1 LRRLRA
7 ALLALALLPAAAGA
21 EPLPRWEFGLGITA
35 FTLPDYRGS
44 DEKRSYVYP
53 FPYVLYRG
61 DLLRVDREGPRAILF
76 ETLRA
81 EIDLSFHGTL
91 PVSSNRNRAREGMP
105 DLDPTLEAG
114 PQLTWTLL
122 GTRKSDTRLD
132 LRLPLRIVA
141 AAELDLSHLRHAGY
155 VFHPHLHWTAGR
167 LGRWDLS
174 TEGGV
179 LYASGKY
186 HRHFYSVNAQFATAE
201 RPAYEARGGYSGA
214 VASASVSRRFEKLWV
229 GAFVRY
235 DSVRGAV
242 FEGSPLVKRAHN
254 AMAGIAFAWVFAAS
268 AEMVDVRN

>member
-1 LRRLRA
+1 LRGLRA
-7 ALLALALLPAAAGA
+7 ALIALALVSQAANA
-21 EPLPRWEFGLGITA
+21 EPLPRWELGLGVTA

-44 DEKRSYVYP
+44 DEKREYVFP

-61 DLLRVDREGPRAILF
+61 DFLRVDREGPRAILF

-91 PVSSNRNRAREGMP
+91 PVRSGRNRAREGMP

-122 GTRKSDTRLD
+122 GNRKSDTRLD

-141 AAELDLSHLRHAGY
+141 AADVDLSHLRHAGY

-167 LGRWDLS
+167 VGGWDLGA
-174 TEGGV
+174 EAGV
-179 LYASGKY
+179 VYASGKY
-186 HRHFYSVNAQFATAE
+186 HRHFYSVGAQFAAAE

-214 VASASVSRRFEKLWV
+214 VASSGVSRRFGKLWV
-229 GAFVRY
+229 AAFVRY
-235 DSVRGAV
+235 DSVAGAV
-242 FEGSPLVKRAHN
+242 FEDSPLVKRVHN
-254 AMAGIAFAWVFAAS
+254 AMAGIAIAWVFAAS
-268 AEMVDVRN
+268 PERVDVRN

>member
-1 LRRLRA
+1 VRA
-7 ALLALALLPAAAGA
+7 ALIALGLLSQAANA
-21 EPLPRWEFGLGITA
+21 EPLPRWEFGLGVTG

-44 DEKRSYVYP
+44 DQKRDYVYP

-61 DLLRVDREGPRAILF
+61 DFLRVDREGPRAILF

-91 PVSSNRNRAREGMP
+91 PVRSGRNRAREGMP

-114 PQLTWTLL
+114 PQLSWTLL
-122 GTRKSDTRLD
+122 GNRKSGARLD

-141 AAELDLSHLRHAGY
+141 AADLDLSQVRHAGQ

-167 LGRWDLS
+167 IRGWDLGA
-174 TEGGV
+174 EAGV

-186 HRHFYSVNAQFATAE
+186 HRHFYSVDAQFAAAE
-201 RPAYEARGGYSGA
+201 RPAYDARGGYSGA
-214 VASASVSRRFEKLWV
+214 VGSVSVSRRFEKLWV

-242 FEGSPLVKRAHN
+242 FEDSPLVKRTHN
-254 AMAGIAFAWVFAAS
+254 AMAGVAFAWVFAAS
-268 AEMVDVRN
+268 PEMVDVRN